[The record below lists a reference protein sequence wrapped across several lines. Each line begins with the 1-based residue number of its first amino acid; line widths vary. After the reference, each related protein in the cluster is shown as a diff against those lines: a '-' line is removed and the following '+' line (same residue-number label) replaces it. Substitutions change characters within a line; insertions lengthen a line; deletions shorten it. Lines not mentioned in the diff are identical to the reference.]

1 MTHIPPLL
9 LLLIVFVGSSA
20 QAQTNPPPPPP
31 PVRIS
36 VKGDRAKPSSADFVS
51 EKGGFRVTFPSKPS
65 VNVIPYES
73 SFGNSSMVAHTVG
86 TAFASYG
93 VVYLDFPTIM
103 SDRYDLNVRFDSM
116 RDANLKRMSGRVLS
130 ENEYFFGTNYGREM
144 VIEGQRS
151 TLTSRSFVVGPRLFV
166 LTVETP
172 GQMSSQSE
180 KLRTA
185 NKDRIK
191 RFFDSFAVTR
201 TIEAAEERVELPRD
215 FGVVVEEGVFRSQYF
230 NATLKIP
237 QDWIVMERDDAEH
250 LFELGKEEVNRSDPA
265 LAAHITNETARILS
279 IFAKNDP
286 ETGVPAAMILVMA
299 ERAPYPSFLP
309 TAVARSY
316 EQLYLDPTESV
327 VRYVSKLE
335 INGVEF
341 AWLET
346 YDDLT
351 ESYNRMF
358 FANRQGIA
366 FEVIVAYSEEQDLD
380 AMLRSV
386 NTLRFGQDN
395 AR

>member
-1 MTHIPPLL
+1 
-9 LLLIVFVGSSA
+9 
-20 QAQTNPPPPPP
+20 
-31 PVRIS
+31 
-36 VKGDRAKPSSADFVS
+36 
-51 EKGGFRVTFPSKPS
+51 
-65 VNVIPYES
+65 
-73 SFGNSSMVAHTVG
+73 
-86 TAFASYG
+86 
-93 VVYLDFPTIM
+93 
-103 SDRYDLNVRFDSM
+103 
-116 RDANLKRMSGRVLS
+116 
-130 ENEYFFGTNYGREM
+130 
-144 VIEGQRS
+144 
-151 TLTSRSFVVGPRLFV
+151 
-166 LTVETP
+166 
-172 GQMSSQSE
+172 
-180 KLRTA
+180 
-185 NKDRIK
+185 
-191 RFFDSFAVTR
+191 
-201 TIEAAEERVELPRD
+201 
-215 FGVVVEEGVFRSQYF
+215 
-230 NATLKIP
+230 
-237 QDWIVMERDDAEH
+237 MERDDAEH

-327 VRYVSKLE
+327 VRDVSKLE

-366 FEVIVAYSEEQDLD
+366 FEVILAYSEEQDLD